1 MSEGWRES
9 KEGGERKE
17 LWKKQRRNEGGL
29 SHPLLAFFPSLRLPI
44 WNRPVRSLPP
54 LLARSLSSGL
64 ASDRPAGLCSRSLA
78 GLIWRLLHIE
88 DAA

>member
-1 MSEGWRES
+1 MSERERVGEWREERS
-9 KEGGERKE
+9 FGRSNGGT
-17 LWKKQRRNEGGL
+17 KKGFL
-29 SHPLLAFFPSLRLPI
+29 SHPPLAFFPSLRLPI